1 MPAGSGL
8 IRRRT
13 LLQTVGAG
21 FAGVTAFGRGMAAS
35 PTNIADI
42 AGDPEALYS
51 ILVGGP
57 PDGRVDRWTRA
68 AALGM
73 QPALSGHQPIRLRAI
88 GGQDGVTGA
97 NRLQTLDVPDGHTA
111 AMLPGEVIIAFLVG
125 DPRVHFQ
132 PGEWIPVMAGLNAAL
147 MILRGGLARLSNSAP
162 IRLAAASL
170 ESPDL
175 AAILALRRLG
185 ARTVPV
191 FGLRD
196 PAAASRAFASGE
208 VDAILLTGEDVS
220 ADAAPLTAEGGVPIG
235 TLGVV
240 DGKGEVV
247 RDPLFPHLPTIHEI
261 AGKRGV
267 PDLPQ
272 PLDHAY
278 RAVAAASRIDFMLIL
293 PHLTTSA
300 QVAVW
305 RQAAIAAIATPAMR
319 SAASASTIDLAA
331 DGAAAS
337 ALAPIGLPTGA
348 LLALREFMFQQF
360 GWHPS

>member
-1 MPAGSGL
+1 M
-8 IRRRT
+8 RRRT
-13 LLQTVGAG
+13 LLRTVGAG
-21 FAGVTAFGRGMAAS
+21 FAGVAAFGRGMAAG
-35 PTNIADI
+35 PANIADI
-42 AGDPEALYS
+42 AGGSESLYS

-57 PDGRVDRWTRA
+57 PRGRIDRWARA
-68 AALGM
+68 SALGM
-73 QPALSGHQPIRLRAI
+73 QAALSGHQRIRLRAI

-97 NRLQTLDVPDGHTA
+97 NRLQTLDVPDGHTT
-111 AMLPGEVIIAFLVG
+111 AMLPGEVVIAFLVG

-147 MILRGGLARLSNSAP
+147 MILRGGLARLSNPAP

-175 AAILALRRLG
+175 AALLALRRLG

-191 FGLRD
+191 FGLRG

-235 TLGVV
+235 TLGVM

-261 AGKRGV
+261 AGKSGV
-267 PDLPQ
+267 PGLSQ
-272 PLDHAY
+272 PLDRAY

-300 QVAVW
+300 QVAAW
-305 RQAAIAAIATPAMR
+305 RQAAISAIATPAMQ
-319 SAASASTIDLAA
+319 SAASASAIDLAA